1 LYHSSSMES
10 SYQEVPSWIR
20 RGHTRKPN
28 VIVQLLYILFD
39 KCGDFVPM
47 FRSLFTFI
55 GRFSLVVV
63 NLVILVG
70 TIVLS
75 AAHSLELLRYAGFH
89 YGLEWVAMVVWEL
102 VFIFS
107 SIILSNDFKRG
118 NWRSGWA
125 PWAGFGLGFAFVE
138 VSNILGMADN
148 WIGLSIGISTPI
160 LLLVSKGLL
169 AHQFK
174 RTDDQKEMVSQ
185 TEPTAQ
191 VETNPVEKMEWKNS
205 QPINQNEELI
215 STTEMVEPTIQTTTE
230 NNQKTATE
238 MDELSTKKMVEQ
250 ATEKMDEPPTK
261 KVVEST
267 IEKVVETSTEKVVDS
282 TASEMVDQL
291 PEKQPE
297 EQPQPTTNES
307 TDHQPIRLD
316 DDQPQPNTFEPVES
330 MESASNQPDEETEE
344 SPVLESV
351 ETTKKMV
358 EQATEKVDEI
368 NQENNQENDQS
379 TNHVFDQPTNQFTN
393 QIFDQKN
400 NQISDPNTNQLTNQI
415 STTQISGESNQP
427 EDEETTIEPTKKTT
441 KRKKQLTRSSSTE
454 KMKKA
459 AKKWAKDFYNQNG
472 KLPGRLK
479 LQNGAGCTDHVARQ
493 ALAELKEELKEK
505 LEIA

>member
-1 LYHSSSMES
+1 MES

-250 ATEKMDEPPTK
+250 ATEK
-261 KVVEST
+261 
-267 IEKVVETSTEKVVDS
+267 
-282 TASEMVDQL
+282 
-291 PEKQPE
+291 
-297 EQPQPTTNES
+297 
-307 TDHQPIRLD
+307 
-316 DDQPQPNTFEPVES
+316 
-330 MESASNQPDEETEE
+330 
-344 SPVLESV
+344 
-351 ETTKKMV
+351 
-358 EQATEKVDEI
+358 VDEI

-400 NQISDPNTNQLTNQI
+400 NQISDPTTNQLTNQI
-415 STTQISGESNQP
+415 STIQISGESNQP